1 MPCLVGVMEEY
12 HDHDLI
18 AGELFE
24 ILETDTSLSEEVV
37 QTLAGQL
44 VDALHYLHSNRIIHR
59 DMKPQNILIAADGT
73 VKLCDFGFARAMS
86 QNTVVLTS
94 IKGTPLY
101 MAPELVQEK
110 PYNHA
115 VDLWSLGVILY
126 ELFVGKPP
134 FYTSSI
140 YALIKQI
147 VHDPPVYPSSM
158 SGPFKSFLKG
168 LLEKDPNRRL
178 DWPEIMNHPFVAKS
192 VQDRRTEEEC
202 RVVSGQKVESTEVP
216 TPSTAPHHKSA
227 PSQKRSSPSKSGINV
242 PSASSALGKPNG
254 GSTNQGHEPMFLD
267 PPQFSPQGSP
277 GDGPMGS
284 AIAASS
290 LSKTA
295 GSASPLSYPQHQS
308 PPILTVLVDA
318 ERKVKRGE
326 YSDAVNILLNPSILE
341 AIKGALNPPSS
352 GLALTKWCKLQE
364 TQHVLTLLDQ
374 ILAKLPVNASLQ
386 EIDPTGQL
394 VSVLVLL
401 AKSAHLCVGANPQ
414 FSAGAAGVLRKC
426 NDWVISLETVS
437 LCCELV
443 SSRTSWAVVEEGC
456 CGIRHW
462 ALKSQYTVLDKAS
475 RFKVMSEKVID
486 TLCKKRVAG
495 RICRCI
501 EDNAR
506 SSQSQSESLD
516 IAALTCLATLLP
528 CSHGSVSELES
539 RADWSPCLLLCEDV
553 QAVMNTLKIS
563 DSSHLLSLWILTTQS
578 IYESNDTFKSLVRHV
593 RENSQPVSSSML
605 TCMLGRLIRLEPRI
619 SKSVCLSKVTDGL
632 LRNSSR
638 TRMISSALL
647 LSNICEG
654 ISKTCAPKDVAFF
667 EQQFAS
673 SIFDAMKGQW
683 IPMIINKKA
692 DTVLTAAFCDAIGS
706 FMLLFFRYWSIGSR
720 YSHVTALKG
729 CMPVIRDILD
739 TWTFTPGAPA
749 FSSIEG
755 APCPRGLVD
764 GPMRFVHGFAL
775 FDHKGAIDAGLV
787 SCVMHF
793 IGGLGSTSNSY
804 AMEMTPVGLLNA
816 LQCIQIG
823 VENSLGAL
831 EGLVENESLVKTLIS
846 IMSPNFLAATKKFY
860 AGAGAVERNLLHEY
874 INGKSSGSMSLA
886 NNILAAALSILQA
899 PWTHASI
906 FTSDV
911 DKVLDPIKSHLSL
924 ESNIIP
930 YLVGIL
936 HSVNFDDPCGKI
948 LLPSSAA
955 MLARLVLIHGDEA
968 VVIFARSGGLDSAVL
983 ETYVELYLTL
993 MYDMY
998 SS

>member
-1 MPCLVGVMEEY
+1 MAESHGYYM
-12 HDHDLI
+12 I

-110 PYNHA
+110 PYTHA

-147 VHDPPVYPSSM
+147 VHDSPVYPSSM

-178 DWPEIMNHPFVAKS
+178 DWPEIMHHPFVAKV
-192 VQDRRTEEEC
+192 VQDKRPEEEF
-202 RVVSGQKVESTEVP
+202 RVVSSPKVESSEVH
-216 TPSTAPHHKSA
+216 TSTAPDHAQHKGA
-227 PSQKRSSPSKSGINV
+227 PSQKRSSPSKSAINV
-242 PSASSALGKPNG
+242 PSTSPASRKPNG
-254 GSTNQGHEPMFLD
+254 GSANQGHEPMFLD

-290 LSKTA
+290 LSKGG
-295 GSASPLSYPQHQS
+295 GSPSPLSYPYQS

-318 ERKVKRGE
+318 ERKAKKVE

-374 ILAKLPVNASLQ
+374 ILAKLPSNASLQ
-386 EIDPTGQL
+386 EVDPTGQL

-401 AKSAHLCVGANPQ
+401 AKAAHLCVGANPH
-414 FSAGAAGVLRKC
+414 FSAGAARVLRKC
-426 NDWVISLETVS
+426 SDWVISLETVS

-462 ALKSQYTVLDKAS
+462 ALKSQYTVLEKAS
-475 RFKVMSEKVID
+475 KFKVMSEKVID

-506 SSQSQSESLD
+506 SSQSQSDSLD

-528 CSHGSVSELES
+528 CSHGAVCDLES

-553 QAVMNTLKIS
+553 DAVMGTLKFS

-578 IYESNDTFKSLVRHV
+578 IYESNEAFKCLVRHV
-593 RENSQPVSSSML
+593 RENVQPASASML
-605 TCMLGRLIRLEPRI
+605 TCMLSRLMRLEPRM
-619 SKSVCLSKVTDGL
+619 SKTVCLGKVTDGL
-632 LRNSSR
+632 LRNS
-638 TRMISSALL
+638 TRGQMISSALL
-647 LSNICEG
+647 LSNVCEG
-654 ISKTCAPKDVAFF
+654 ISKTCAPKDVAFV
-667 EQQFAS
+667 EQQFAA
-673 SIFDAMKGQW
+673 SIFDAMKSQW
-683 IPMIINKKA
+683 IPMITSKRA
-692 DTVLTAAFCDAIGS
+692 DDIVISAFCDAIGS
-706 FMLLFFRYWSIGSR
+706 LMLLFFRYWSIGSR

-729 CMPVIRDILD
+729 CVPVIRDILD
-739 TWTFTPGAPA
+739 TWTLTPGPPA
-749 FSSIEG
+749 FSSLEG
-755 APCPRGLVD
+755 VPCARGLID
-764 GPMRFVHGFAL
+764 GPVKLVHGLAL
-775 FDHKGAIDAGLV
+775 FDHKGTIDAGMV
-787 SCVMHF
+787 SCVMH
-793 IGGLGSTSNSY
+793 LVGSLAADSNPY
-804 AMEMTPVGLLNA
+804 AMEMTPIGLLNA

-823 VENSLGAL
+823 VENSLDAL
-831 EGLVENESLVKTLIS
+831 KVLAEDESLVKTLIS
-846 IMSPNFLAATKKFY
+846 IMSPNFLTTTKKFY
-860 AGAGAVERNLLHEY
+860 AGAGALERNLLHEY
-874 INGKSSGSMSLA
+874 INGKSSGPMSLA
-886 NNILAAALSILQA
+886 NNILAATLSILQA

-911 DKVLDPIKSHLSL
+911 DKILDPIKSHLSI

-936 HSVNFDDPCGKI
+936 HSVNFEDPCGKI

-955 MLARLVLIHGDEA
+955 LLARLVLIHGDEA

-983 ETYVELYLTL
+983 EKYVELF
-993 MYDMY
+993 
-998 SS
+998 